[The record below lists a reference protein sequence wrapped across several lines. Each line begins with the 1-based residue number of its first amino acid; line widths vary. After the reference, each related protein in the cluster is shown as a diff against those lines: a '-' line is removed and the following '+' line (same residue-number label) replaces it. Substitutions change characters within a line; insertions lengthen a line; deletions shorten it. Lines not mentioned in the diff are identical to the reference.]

1 MMDCSRIF
9 DEEKL
14 MQKCW
19 SVVDKYAE
27 HAVKSTSFITI
38 EKPVLEALVERDT
51 LMVKEVELFNAI
63 DKWATKE
70 CERQELVAN
79 GATKRRILG
88 ERIVKAIR
96 FPIMEQKEFVPVVLD
111 SDILTSKE
119 VYDVMKHHSSV
130 LTSPVG
136 FPETIRVGNAHRC
149 CRFSS
154 VQKSGWFYDSDLQ
167 DGLVFSVSKSIKLHG
182 ICLFG
187 SQNNKYSVKVI
198 ISRYPSMSARNTA
211 NPVPELV
218 CKTGTFS
225 SVSIEDNSLHYD
237 GFNVLFDQPV
247 VILKGISHSVRSAIS
262 GPPSWCGENGA
273 SSLEC
278 SGVTFNFKE
287 ALEDKNGTSPKLGQF
302 SQFLFTVISLY
313 HFAHIGLSS
322 KCLD

>member
-1 MMDCSRIF
+1 
-9 DEEKL
+9 
-14 MQKCW
+14 
-19 SVVDKYAE
+19 
-27 HAVKSTSFITI
+27 
-38 EKPVLEALVERDT
+38 
-51 LMVKEVELFNAI
+51 
-63 DKWATKE
+63 
-70 CERQELVAN
+70 
-79 GATKRRILG
+79 
-88 ERIVKAIR
+88 
-96 FPIMEQKEFVPVVLD
+96 
-111 SDILTSKE
+111 
-119 VYDVMKHHSSV
+119 
-130 LTSPVG
+130 
-136 FPETIRVGNAHRC
+136 
-149 CRFSS
+149 
-154 VQKSGWFYDSDLQ
+154 
-167 DGLVFSVSKSIKLHG
+167 
-182 ICLFG
+182 
-187 SQNNKYSVKVI
+187 
-198 ISRYPSMSARNTA
+198 MSARNIA